1 MQYRILRVL
10 LVAMVMTIDKQV
22 GGCTAIRQTH
32 KMIEDCKNGDSGVIF
47 YSFNESEHLVDILY
61 KPDDTYHAIQV
72 TIGQTHDCDEDKL
85 KNFLDTV
92 GLTEEQELSLVY
104 AVPNGKFGRFTTSPV
119 KPRINLEVA
128 GVCYIVHPEIP
139 QP

>member
-47 YSFNESEHLVDILY
+47 YSFNESEPLVDIF
-61 KPDDTYHAIQV
+61 PSV
-72 TIGQTHDCDEDKL
+72 TTHTMQFRLPLVRHMIATKISL
-85 KNFLDTV
+85 KI
-92 GLTEEQELSLVY
+92 SWI
-104 AVPNGKFGRFTTSPV
+104 R
-119 KPRINLEVA
+119 
-128 GVCYIVHPEIP
+128 
-139 QP
+139 